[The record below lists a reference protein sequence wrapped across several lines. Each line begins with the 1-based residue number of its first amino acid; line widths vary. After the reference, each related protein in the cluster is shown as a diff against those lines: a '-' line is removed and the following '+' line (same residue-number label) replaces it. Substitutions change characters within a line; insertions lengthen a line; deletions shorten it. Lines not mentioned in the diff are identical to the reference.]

1 MTYNEVG
8 ISLNEEIL
16 NVAATFN
23 LDPHHL
29 QVEFFNA
36 GHQAIFVEEV
46 GAIKFR
52 IHLSLEEKRIISVKQ
67 ISGPAEH
74 APGEPDPFAKYKA
87 FMK

>member
-8 ISLNEEIL
+8 ISLDEEIL
-16 NVAATFN
+16 NVAQRFN

-29 QVEFFNA
+29 QVEFFNP

-46 GAIKFR
+46 GAVKFR

-67 ISGPAEH
+67 ISGALERSPG
-74 APGEPDPFAKYKA
+74 APDHFAKYKA